1 MKNYLFIFSLLFS
14 LLGNLNNMFAQI
26 PNNIDLLYNWTD
38 ESLIPSIYYNNTYNE
53 IWGFVHENR
62 EYAVIGSSMG
72 THIFDVTDTENV
84 TQIDF
89 IEGKF
94 VGEEVVHRDYHDH
107 NGYLYMVCDEGPS
120 SLQIASLHSLPD
132 SLTLVYDSDELF
144 MTSHNIFID
153 TATTKMYVCV
163 PRHTNGAYNGLEVYD
178 LANPVEPELLTIY
191 NDYYAHDVYVKNDIT
206 YFHGQEDGFFV
217 VDFSNTDNPQLLG
230 SLTDYD
236 EFGQGYN
243 HSGWLSEDGNYYFS
257 TDENHGLDIK
267 VLDVS
272 DFSDMKVVS
281 LINSGVSESSMAHNV
296 MVRGNYLY
304 VAYYHDGL
312 QIYDITNPLIP
323 YKISD
328 YKTYL
333 PTDHESYRGAW
344 GVYTGLPS
352 GNILVSDMQYGLFVF
367 DVGLN
372 PISTN
377 ENMSIVTNENKI
389 TLYPTIVQQTM
400 HIEVDIQA
408 QTNALIQLF
417 DVTGNVVFRHKV
429 RVIPENH
436 HYEIRLPNDLP
447 TGYLFFTLK
456 TEQDFFSGKILKID

>member
-1 MKNYLFIFSLLFS
+1 MKNFIFIFSFLCS
-14 LLGNLNNMFAQI
+14 LLGTQSTTFAQI
-26 PNNIDLLYNWTD
+26 PYNIDLLYNWTD
-38 ESLIPSIYYNNTYNE
+38 DTLIPSIYYNNTYNE
-53 IWGFVHENR
+53 IWGFVHEDR

-72 THIFDVTDTENV
+72 THIFDVTDTQNI

-94 VGEEVVHRDYHDH
+94 VGEQVVHRDYHDH

-144 MTSHNIFID
+144 VTSHNIFID

-163 PRHTNGAYNGLEVYD
+163 PRHTDNTYNGLEVYD
-178 LANPVEPELLTIY
+178 LANPVEPELLAIY
-191 NDYYAHDVYVKNDIT
+191 NNYGAHDVYVKNDIA

-217 VDFSNTDNPQLLG
+217 VDFSDTDNPQILG

-272 DFSDMKVVS
+272 DLSDIKVVS
-281 LINSGVSESSMAHNV
+281 VINSGVSPNSMAHNV

-323 YKISD
+323 YKISE

-372 PISTN
+372 PTNIDEMTNPTTKEKNIS
-377 ENMSIVTNENKI
+377 I
-389 TLYPTIVQQTM
+389 YPSIVQQTM
-400 HIEVDIQA
+400 HINIDIQA
-408 QTNALIQLF
+408 ETDAFIQLF
-417 DVTGNVVFRHKV
+417 DVTGKVVFRHKIEV
-429 RVIPENH
+429 NPSFNI
-436 HYEIRLPNDLP
+436 YEINLPNDLP

-456 TEQDFFSGKILKID
+456 TEQDFFSSKILKID

>member
-1 MKNYLFIFSLLFS
+1 MKKNLFIFAFLCSLGMFQ
-14 LLGNLNNMFAQI
+14 NAAFAQI
-26 PNNIDLLYNWTD
+26 PYNIDLLYNWTD
-38 ESLIPSIYYNNTYNE
+38 DSLIPSIYYNNTYNE
-53 IWGFVHENR
+53 VWGFVHENR

-84 TQIDF
+84 EEIDF

-94 VGEEVVHRDYHDH
+94 VGEYVVHRDYHDH
-107 NGYLYMVCDEGPS
+107 NGYLYMVCDEGES

-144 MTSHNIFID
+144 QTSHNIFID

-163 PRHTNGAYNGLEVYD
+163 PRHTNGTYNGLEVYD

-191 NDYYAHDVYVKNDIT
+191 NDYYAHDVYIKNDT
-206 YFHGQEDGFFV
+206 AYFHGQEDGFFV
-217 VDFSNTDNPQLLG
+217 VDFSDTDAPQLIG

-243 HSGWLSEDGNYYFS
+243 HSGWLSEDGDFYFS

-267 VLDVS
+267 VMDIS
-272 DFSDMKVVS
+272 DLSDIKVIS
-281 LINSGVSESSMAHNV
+281 LLNSGVSESSMAHNV

-312 QIYDITNPLIP
+312 QIYDITNPYIP

-352 GNILVSDMQYGLFVF
+352 GKILVSDMQYGLFVF
-367 DVGLN
+367 DVGLHPTSIGEITN
-372 PISTN
+372 LITSEKKIS
-377 ENMSIVTNENKI
+377 IC
-389 TLYPTIVQQTM
+389 PTIVSQSM
-400 HIEVDIQA
+400 HIDIDVQLE
-408 QTNALIQLF
+408 TDALIQLF
-417 DVTGNVVFRHKV
+417 DVTGKAVFSHKFEVVPHQ
-429 RVIPENH
+429 NN
-436 HYEIRLPNDLP
+436 YEVALPNNLP
-447 TGYLFFTLK
+447 IGYLFCTIQ
-456 TEQDFFSGKILKID
+456 TDSEYFSNKILKTD